1 MWKESGRWSDQAP
14 MALIMVNKDELESHR
29 LHERVQ
35 KPAIVNP
42 LPQYLL
48 HSHRRRPTPLS
59 VEVRR
64 LFLAQERVLRATQHN
79 IRVTLR
85 QFFAGGPTL
94 STQSHDLIY
103 QLPVKRLHC
112 KLSHGLPIDRYLSR
126 RKLKMSSGFR
136 LRTVL
141 VPMNH
146 GKITNRVFRS
156 ITCEDHHLHLLR
168 RLICTLKETRNDM
181 I

>member
-1 MWKESGRWSDQAP
+1 
-14 MALIMVNKDELESHR
+14 MVNKDELESHR

-42 LPQYLL
+42 RPQYLL
-48 HSHRRRPTPLS
+48 HSHRRSRPTPLS
-59 VEVRR
+59 VEGRR
-64 LFLAQERVLRATQHN
+64 LFLAQERALRATQHN

-85 QFFAGGPTL
+85 QFFAGGLTL
-94 STQSHDLIY
+94 STPSHDLIY
-103 QLPVKRLHC
+103 PLPVKHLHC

-136 LRTVL
+136 PRTVL

-156 ITCEDHHLHLLR
+156 ITCEDHHLRLLR
-168 RLICTLKETRNDM
+168 RLIYTQKETRNDM